1 MKKDKI
7 EESIATLKRAEKIA
21 LQLNPTEGLYLAFS
35 GGKDSAVVYELCQIA
50 GVKFTP
56 HYSVTGIDAPANI
69 QHIKN
74 HYPDVKFE
82 HPKENYFRL
91 VEKKGLPMIHTRFCC
106 SRLKENMGAGNVIID
121 GVRAEESRNRAKY
134 NEVMVRSRRVENIKK
149 GRNRS
154 FVELEENEHRC
165 IKGKDRIDVH
175 PILKWTSAEV
185 WEFMLE
191 NNVPVN
197 PCYSYLTRV
206 GCMYCPFASKEQ
218 ITLYEEEYPKYKQR
232 VLLALKR
239 FMERK
244 QIEGIDTPE
253 DYFDWW
259 KSKKTLK
266 EWIKGR
272 E

>member
-1 MKKDKI
+1 
-7 EESIATLKRAEKIA
+7 
-21 LQLNPTEGLYLAFS
+21 
-35 GGKDSAVVYELCQIA
+35 
-50 GVKFTP
+50 
-56 HYSVTGIDAPANI
+56 
-69 QHIKN
+69 
-74 HYPDVKFE
+74 
-82 HPKENYFRL
+82 
-91 VEKKGLPMIHTRFCC
+91 
-106 SRLKENMGAGNVIID
+106 
-121 GVRAEESRNRAKY
+121 
-134 NEVMVRSRRVENIKK
+134 MVRSRRVENIKK